1 MIKYIKENL
10 KSIALL
16 VLTVAVGILLANWVQ
31 ATFALKDATIK
42 ELTGSISMQAALIQ
56 KQETELDKLRQSQ
69 SISTTAALDIKKE
82 IETSQKTNTAAMAE
96 MKRQMDAI
104 EEKYKPLP
112 KTAVNEE
119 RMNAEISVV
128 RSKGLWATYCIQEP
142 TNQYC
147 KDQ

>member
-1 MIKYIKENL
+1 MIKYVKENL
-10 KSIALL
+10 KTL
-16 VLTVAVGILLANWVQ
+16 ILLAMTILVGFFLVQWVQ
-31 ATFALKDATIK
+31 TTVQLKDATIR
-42 ELTGSISMQAALIQ
+42 ELTSSVVMQAGLIE

-69 SISTTAALDIKKE
+69 AITSTAAQDIKNE
-82 IETSQKTNTAAMAE
+82 IENSQKSNTAAMAE
-96 MKRQMDAI
+96 MKRQMTAI

-147 KDQ
+147 KDN